1 LVVKTIEAMKTKG
14 FSFDSKTGTVKAK
27 TRARLGTN
35 LLQFCYY
42 QITRG
47 KKRGEWWERVTKT
60 RKRALNQSKGLR
72 LKERERERISNSD
85 GTLHGYLK
93 PHTP

>member
-1 LVVKTIEAMKTKG
+1 MKTKG

-60 RKRALNQSKGLR
+60 RRRALNQSKGLVR
-72 LKERERERISNSD
+72 LTERERERISNSD